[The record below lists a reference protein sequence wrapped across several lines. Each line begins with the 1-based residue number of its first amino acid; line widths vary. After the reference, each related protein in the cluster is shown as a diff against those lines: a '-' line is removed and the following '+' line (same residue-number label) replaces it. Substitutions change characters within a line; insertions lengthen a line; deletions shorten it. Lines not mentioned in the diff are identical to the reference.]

1 VADTKNEF
9 EQLERELR
17 KSLATRS
24 APLGFTR
31 RVMARVEARE
41 KSTAARWTLWRRI
54 FAAAVLVATCL
65 ALVIGNHYERLRQ
78 QHIEGEHARD
88 QVILALRI
96 THSTLE
102 EVRVKVEQ
110 KGKDTRP

>member
-1 VADTKNEF
+1 MADTKNEF

-17 KSLATRS
+17 ESLATRS

-31 RVMARVEARE
+31 RVLARAEARE

-54 FAAAVLVATCL
+54 FAAAVVVATCL
-65 ALVIGNHYERLRQ
+65 ALVIGNHYERVRQ
-78 QHIEGEHARD
+78 WQIEGEDARD

-110 KGKDTRP
+110 KGKDTQP

>member
-1 VADTKNEF
+1 MADTKNEF

-17 KSLATRS
+17 ESLATRS

-31 RVMARVEARE
+31 RVMERVEVRE
-41 KSTAARWTLWRRI
+41 KSTAARLTNWRRI
-54 FAAAVLVATCL
+54 FAVAVAVATCL
-65 ALVIGNHYERLRQ
+65 ALIIGNHYERLRQ
-78 QHIEGEHARD
+78 QQIEGEHARD

-110 KGKDTRP
+110 KGQDTRP

>member
-9 EQLERELR
+9 EQLERDLR
-17 KSLATRS
+17 ESLATRS

-41 KSTAARWTLWRRI
+41 KSTAARLTLWRRI
-54 FAAAVLVATCL
+54 FAVAVVVATCL
-65 ALVIGNHYERLRQ
+65 ALVLGNRYERLRQ
-78 QHIEGEHARD
+78 QQIEGEHARD

-110 KGKDTRP
+110 KGKDTQP

>member
-1 VADTKNEF
+1 MADTRNEF
-9 EQLERELR
+9 EQLDRELR
-17 KSLATRS
+17 ESLATRS

-31 RVMARVEARE
+31 RVMARIDARE
-41 KSTAARWTLWRRI
+41 KSSGARITLWRRV
-54 FAAAVLVATCL
+54 FAAAVVVATCL
-65 ALVIGNHYERLRQ
+65 ALVVGNHYERVHEQR
-78 QHIEGEHARD
+78 IEGEHARD

-102 EVRVKVEQ
+102 EVRLKVEQ